1 MLRPPANRCMCS
13 LENTSNV
20 CCRFRKNKATVDS
33 QQQSRRRGALR
44 KDVPPAKRLFSANN
58 CVKKMSKASALLIF
72 YALFSRKIVC
82 FAGALQFLKCKFFA
96 KAKPQ
101 AVGSLTTV
109 KDCRRSI
116 SENLPSKTDT
126 SLRRTPQG
134 CFFSGIEGLRD
145 WGRSDAVAVA
155 ANLKRSSAFRRP
167 LAHRRRR
174 RPFP

>member
-1 MLRPPANRCMCS
+1 MPLNEFCS
-13 LENTSNV
+13 SKTALHPEA
-20 CCRFRKNKATVDS
+20 RKFFVRTKHKIRA
-33 QQQSRRRGALR
+33 RGALR

-145 WGRSDAVAVA
+145 WGGRSDAVAVA
-155 ANLKRSSAFRRP
+155 ANLKRSSVFRRP
-167 LAHRRRR
+167 LAHRRSR